1 MQKFKLKLMLI
12 LLLVSSSVM
21 GQQRTVEGTVLDEFG
36 SSFPGVTVSIKG
48 TTTGITTESDGKF
61 SLSVN
66 AENAVLVFRYLGY
79 KTKEEPVGNRTT
91 INVSMVPDI
100 IDAGEVVVVAYG
112 TQDAKSITGSVTS
125 LSAEKIKDR
134 PITSAIS
141 ALGGSGPGI
150 QVTTATGQPGSSPAI
165 RLRGIGSINGS
176 NEPFIVVDG
185 VPFSGNINRINPD
198 DIESISTLK
207 DAASTSLYGARA
219 ANGVIIITTKQGKK
233 NVAPTFSF
241 STKQGVSA
249 RGIQE
254 YDRLDPLSYYQ
265 AYWEALR
272 NDKVTGGKTPEVA
285 ATEAT
290 NELITFLKYN
300 ATNVAGNQIIGTDG
314 AINPNA
320 GVRYSSDDLDWFAP
334 IEQLGYRQEYN
345 FSAKGAT
352 DRADYYVS
360 LGYLNEKGV
369 FKNSDFERYT
379 LRTNVNV
386 DVLDWLKVGVNN
398 SGDIRITNSVTSS
411 GTGFANAFYNARRMG
426 PIFPVYAIDDQ
437 GNYITD
443 PDFGTKAF
451 DRGDGRFG
459 IPTRPNNTSGRQ
471 APEESLLNNSLT
483 EALFFRTV
491 GYVELTPM
499 KNLSVKINGSVDIGT
514 ANGQF
519 YGNPFVGDYIGVGRA
534 TKSANFDITTN
545 FNQLVDYSF
554 DLDARNSFDILV
566 GHESYGIKNND
577 FNAAKTGY
585 IVLDNPVLDNYTT
598 IVSAASQIDRYKTE
612 GFFSRINY
620 NHNDR
625 YFASFSFRRDGTSRF
640 SQDARWG
647 NFWSLGGSW
656 RMSEEAFMSGISWVD
671 ELKLRASYGQT
682 GNDNVGGYYPSQT
695 LYSSGRN
702 NANNAGFFS
711 YNVGNNALQW
721 EKNTSAD
728 VAVDFEVLGRVRGTV
743 EYFNRYSD
751 NLLFSVPIP
760 SESGYTSQNR
770 NIGKMVNKGLEF
782 DANVDI
788 LKSSGGL
795 EWNFALNA
803 TMLTNE
809 ITQLPEASRENGII
823 TGTKKLLEGH
833 SIYDFWLKEWY
844 GVDPDTGNPLY
855 VYDPESES
863 TPNNLLK
870 EINGV
875 PVTTNQ
881 NNGLYHYAGSS
892 IADVYGA
899 FTNNLSYKGFTF
911 SVMFA
916 YSVGGKIYDGNSQSL
931 MAALDGSALSV
942 DIADRWQNPGD
953 ITDVPRISINNNTNN
968 IATSDRWLTDASFL
982 NLRNINLGYEFKKAA
997 VQSLG
1002 ISSLRTYVSAEN
1014 LFFISSKKGLN
1025 PMETFNGTQDAGLY
1039 PPSRVLTLGVN
1050 INF

>member
-1 MQKFKLKLMLI
+1 MLKFKLKVMLI
-12 LLLVSSSVM
+12 LLLISSSVM

-48 TTTGITTESDGKF
+48 TTTGTTTESNGKF

-66 AENAVLVFRYLGY
+66 SENAVLVFRFLGY
-79 KTKEEPVGNRTT
+79 KTKEEPVGNRTA
-91 INVSMVPDI
+91 INVSMVADV
-100 IDAGEVVVVAYG
+100 IDAGEIVVVAYG
-112 TQDAKSITGSVTS
+112 TQDTKSITGSVTS

-150 QVTTATGQPGSSPAI
+150 QVTTSTGQPGDSPAI
-165 RLRGIGSINGS
+165 RLRGIGSVNGS
-176 NEPFIVVDG
+176 NEPFLIVDG

-233 NVAPTFSF
+233 NTAPSFSF
-241 STKQGVSA
+241 STKQGISA

-254 YDRLDPLSYYQ
+254 YDRVDPLSYYQ

-272 NDKVTGGKTPEVA
+272 NDKVTGGTDP
-285 ATEAT
+285 ATAGAEAT
-290 NELITFLKYN
+290 AELIDFLAYN
-300 ATNVAGNQIIGTDG
+300 ATNVADNQIIGTDG
-314 AINPNA
+314 SINPNA
-320 GVRYSSDDLDWFAP
+320 SIRYSANDLDWFDP
-334 IEQLGYRQEYN
+334 IERLGYRQEYN

-352 DRADYYVS
+352 DKVDYYAS
-360 LGYLNEKGV
+360 MGYLNEKGV

-379 LRTNVNV
+379 LRTNINV
-386 DVLDWLKVGVNN
+386 KVLDWLKIGMNN
-398 SGDIRITNSVTSS
+398 SGDIRMTNSVTSG

-459 IPTRPNNTSGRQ
+459 LPRRPNNTSGRQ
-471 APEESLLNNSLT
+471 APEESLLNNSLN

-514 ANGQF
+514 SNGQF
-519 YGNPFVGDYIGVGRA
+519 YGNPFVGDYIPVGRA

-545 FNQLVDYSF
+545 FNQIAEYSF
-554 DLDARNSFDILV
+554 ELDSRNSFDILA

-577 FNAAKTGY
+577 FSASKTGF

-598 IVSAASQIDRYKTE
+598 ITDASSRVNRYKTE
-612 GFFSRINY
+612 GYFSRINY
-620 NHNDR
+620 NHDER
-625 YFASFSFRRDGTSRF
+625 YYASFSFRRDGTSRF

-647 NFWSLGGSW
+647 NFWSIGASW
-656 RMSEEAFMSGISWVD
+656 RMSEEAFLSGVSWVD
-671 ELKLRASYGQT
+671 ELKLRGSYGQT
-682 GNDNVGGYYPSQT
+682 GNDNVGGFYPYQT
-695 LYSSGRN
+695 LYSSGQN
-702 NANNAGFFS
+702 NANNPGFFS
-711 YNVGNNALQW
+711 YSVGNNDLQW

-728 VAVDFEVLGRVRGTV
+728 IAVDFEVLGRVRGTI

-760 SESGYTSQNR
+760 RESGYTSQNR
-770 NIGKMVNKGLEF
+770 NIGKMVNRGLEF

-803 TMLTNE
+803 TVLTNE
-809 ITQLPEASRENGII
+809 ITQLPEDSRENGII
-823 TGTKKLLEGH
+823 SGSKKLLEGR
-833 SIYDFWLKEWY
+833 SIYDFWLKDWY
-844 GVDPDTGNPLY
+844 GVDPDTGSPLY

-863 TPNNLLK
+863 TPANLLK

-875 PVTTNQ
+875 QVTSNQ
-881 NNGLYHYAGSS
+881 NNALYHYDGSS

-899 FTNNLSYKGFTF
+899 FTNNLSYKGF
-911 SVMFA
+911 SLSIMFA
-916 YSVGGKIYDGNSQSL
+916 YSVGGKIYDSNLQGL
-931 MAALDGSALSV
+931 MGALDGGAFSV

-953 ITDVPRISINNNTNN
+953 ITDVPKISINNNTNN
-968 IATSDRWLTDASFL
+968 IAGSDRWLTDASFL
-982 NLRNINLGYEFKKAA
+982 NLRNINLGYEFKKTAI
-997 VQSLG
+997 QSLG

-1014 LFFISSKKGLN
+1014 LFFVSARKGMN
-1025 PMETFNGTQDAGLY
+1025 PLETFSGTQNVGLY

-1050 INF
+1050 LNF